1 MTIEKLRQYVDR
13 QAFHPDIFGMFVNP
27 FYFARKGLYDGVSS
41 LANRVT
47 GRTLDVGCGQKPY
60 EKLFRSSCYLGLE
73 IDSPENREN
82 KKADV
87 YYDGGK
93 FPFQDGEFDSIVVN
107 EVFEHV
113 FNPAQFLMEINR
125 VLKPGG
131 MLLMTVPFC
140 WDEHEQPY
148 DYARYSSFGLKA
160 TVEMHGFRI
169 VIHLKSMNDI
179 RAIFQMLNAYI
190 YKIFVMSISNG
201 YLNLLA
207 NLIFIAPF
215 TLLGAL
221 LGKILPL
228 NDDFYLDNI
237 ILAQKR
243 ATHE

>member
-1 MTIEKLRQYVDR
+1 MITDKLNQFIDR

-27 FYFARKGLYDGVSS
+27 FYFARKGLHESISS
-41 LANRVT
+41 LADKIT

-60 EKLFRSSCYLGLE
+60 EKLFGSSCYVGLE

-82 KKADV
+82 KKADFF
-87 YYDGGK
+87 YDGGR
-93 FPFQDGEFDSIVVN
+93 FHFQDGEFDSVVVN

-113 FNPAQFLMEINR
+113 FNPAQFLMEIHR
-125 VLKPGG
+125 VLKSDG

-148 DYARYSSFGLKA
+148 DFARYSSFGLKA
-160 TVEMHGFRI
+160 TVEQHGFQI
-169 VIHLKSMNDI
+169 VTHIKSMNDI

-190 YKIFVMSISNG
+190 YKISVMSISNP

-207 NLIFIAPF
+207 NLMFIAPF

-221 LGKILPL
+221 LGKILPQ

-243 ATHE
+243 DVLK